1 MLRFH
6 RKTVVTLNPERIVA
20 KLITNR
26 ILKTIT
32 TRKNKNLPATMIAV
46 QAVWLVTLS

>member
-6 RKTVVTLNPERIVA
+6 RKTVVNPNPEWIAA
-20 KLITNR
+20 KPITNST
-26 ILKTIT
+26 LKTVT
-32 TRKNKNLPATMIAV
+32 TKKNKNLPATTIAV